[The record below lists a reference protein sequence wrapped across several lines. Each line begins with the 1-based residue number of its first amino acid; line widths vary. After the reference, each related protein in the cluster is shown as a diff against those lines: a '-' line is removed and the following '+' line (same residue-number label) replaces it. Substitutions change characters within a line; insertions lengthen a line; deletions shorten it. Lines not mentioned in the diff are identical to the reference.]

1 MGGTAMAKPR
11 GVGGTLVLDAQG
23 LVKFATGDPA
33 VRALA
38 RKAYER
44 YERVVTAASTLAEVL
59 RGRAEDTRMHRVL
72 QRVNVTSIDK
82 ELGREAGELL
92 GATGMSGHR
101 YTVDALLAVVALA
114 QPRPVVLVT
123 SDPQDMAR
131 LIEEPGR
138 RKAERIAVIKVLGTL
153 PSPSPARTPARPP
166 TRSPCA
172 TKAHTESNHRT

>member
-1 MGGTAMAKPR
+1 MGGSAVAKPQ

-23 LVKFATGDPA
+23 LVKFAAGDPA

-44 YERVVTAASTLAEVL
+44 YEQVVTAASTLAEVL
-59 RGRAEDTRMHRVL
+59 RGRAEDARIHRVL
-72 QRVNVTSIDK
+72 QRVSVASIDK

-114 QPRPVVLVT
+114 QPRSVVLVT
-123 SDPQDMAR
+123 SDPKDMAR
-131 LIEEPGR
+131 LTEEPER
-138 RKAERIAVIKVLGTL
+138 AKNQRIAVLKVLCRSG
-153 PSPSPARTPARPP
+153 AGGPP
-166 TRSPCA
+166 DRVWVS
-172 TKAHTESNHRT
+172 